1 MANWTTLKAAITDV
15 IKTNGNQEIT
25 GAVLQN
31 TLNSIVSAVGENA
44 TFAGIAT
51 PVTNPGTPDGPVF
64 YLATTAGV
72 YPNFNGL
79 EVLDGEAVIFLW
91 NNSTWAKKP
100 SGFATQE
107 NTNKK
112 LSQLGS
118 KIDSETARAQRAESY
133 LSKSI
138 SDEIAR
144 SKEAEEELGNSINAN
159 RYGYNVTVNGLK
171 GGIHTIETAIKDVPS
186 KFRMLGHKIT
196 FRTENGD
203 WSTYHNESL
212 SLDNYENVNDWVQEV
227 GISSVQGDVNIT
239 NAPDYEDLTEAADG
253 TIKFA
258 DKEYNKESF
267 SGLGRVYLRKN
278 IVDGVNVLTQDM
290 MPKSNTIYI
299 IQYDYDLQGEEITI
313 LEGCV
318 LDFQGGTISNGKIN
332 FNGCIIKNSGNTIFS
347 NIEHLGIIQGN
358 YYIEWFSEDVSDT
371 IEYLSSF
378 FEKIKTKKLIT
389 TNLKEIRLTKGCH
402 LVPTYTN
409 IDFNGAEII
418 VDDVEDYAIW
428 VYTELSISL
437 SNSAPRF
444 IKNARFIDTNRGL
457 RKKGVV
463 LGEGNNDGTDAKY
476 CALFNIENCDF
487 KYLDKGVVFQYNSY
501 IITLYNCHLVWSNIG
516 LYQIE
521 GKRNFGE
528 RYSLINSTVD
538 GCYQCGIIMQGD
550 IYTGLWVQNSSL
562 DNNRQE
568 IIVKNGARVYVS
580 NSWIES
586 RYIGERKFTCE
597 GQNSKI
603 EIYDCVIDNWRG
615 DLYDVNG
622 NVIVDVDESI
632 RGSQIYCNTSANV
645 PCHGGVFIRNCQI
658 FFFENDN
665 GMSYD
670 DGTSDGS
677 AAVIFENN
685 TDTTT
690 NMCLNKSAVTNAEQ
704 FNKLI
709 SLDSS
714 NAYSYVDGSDVI
726 VRFTDVDVNHVVI
739 SFKPKSFNFKPN
751 IKLGLEFGGNIDD
764 LNFPV
769 CEIYAKTSYNPMN
782 YVRLVGTYIK
792 SNQYTLPYQE
802 EWTERVIGTQYDII
816 ELILKV
822 PRTVTSVRFKSDN
835 WAKVIAVDKS
845 VVMFKQNRVTDI
857 NISATRLIE
866 LLYGAYNQFN
876 IINSKETEIE
886 SSKLVG
892 LISNYNSI
900 KDLYDSIGYLYRGRI
915 NPIIAF
921 KGLVAYNSIGS
932 YMQWHGTKYTL
943 DCAFEGFYFLD
954 KESYRIH
961 ISIIEDTSTG
971 KATIKNVVTKCQ
983 YVDKFAGPLTDL
995 PTECFIGQV
1004 YFDRTN
1010 GEPLFFDGGNWIR
1023 SNRSIAGTK
1032 NYGTFNERPNA
1043 ETNQI
1048 GAGFAY
1054 YCFDKKSPEST
1065 KTGMVIYYQSEGR
1078 WIDSLGRVID
1088 ENYPNSIYGT
1098 FQDKPN
1104 NPIIGFAY
1112 FCTDRKT
1119 SEGTTNGIMIYHKGN
1134 NVWVDALGRIVE

>member
-1 MANWTTLKAAITDV
+1 MFFTQEDYRKIEDYLKRKSIKDTQFDEAIT
-15 IKTNGNQEIT
+15 
-25 GAVLQN
+25 
-31 TLNSIVSAVGENA
+31 
-44 TFAGIAT
+44 
-51 PVTNPGTPDGPVF
+51 P
-64 YLATTAGV
+64 
-72 YPNFNGL
+72 
-79 EVLDGEAVIFLW
+79 LDGE
-91 NNSTWAKKP
+91 
-100 SGFATQE
+100 E
-107 NTNKK
+107 
-112 LSQLGS
+112 
-118 KIDSETARAQRAESY
+118 
-133 LSKSI
+133 
-138 SDEIAR
+138 EIAFVQNG
-144 SKEAEEELGNSINAN
+144 KNVKAHVKDIVEQLFLLGVS
-159 RYGYNVTVNGLK
+159 
-171 GGIHTIETAIKDVPS
+171 D
-186 KFRMLGHKIT
+186 F
-196 FRTENGD
+196 
-203 WSTYHNESL
+203 
-212 SLDNYENVNDWVQEV
+212 
-227 GISSVQGDVNIT
+227 VNIT
-239 NAPDYEDLTEAADG
+239 DKCNQSYIDLKEAIDLIPCLSRKRGQVITFVNKEGNWVIYQFKGYNTLQWNNTTLWVNLFESIYINSILPDEEDLTKTGKDEQG
-253 TIKFA
+253 NVRLKFK
-258 DKEYNKESF
+258 DKVYDPEDF
-267 SGLGRVYLRKN
+267 SGLGRVILRKN
-278 IVDGVNVLTQDM
+278 IMDVEDPTYGKVKKNILYQDM
-290 MPKSNTIYI
+290 INKSNTIYEI
-299 IQYDYDLQGEEITI
+299 RYDFDLNGAEITI
-313 LEGCV
+313 PEGCV
-318 LDFQGGTISNGKIN
+318 LDFQGGIISNGKIN

-347 NIEHLGIIQGN
+347 NIKHLGIIQGN

-371 IEYLSSF
+371 IEYLSLF
-378 FEKIKTKKLIT
+378 FERVKTKKLIT

-428 VYTELSISL
+428 VYTELSTSL

-444 IKNARFIDTNRGL
+444 IKNACFIDTNKGL

-463 LGEGNNDGTDAKY
+463 LGGGNNDGTGAKY

-487 KYLDKGVVFQYNSY
+487 KYLDKGVIFQYNSY
-501 IITLYNCHLVWSNIG
+501 IITLYNCHLVWSNTG

-645 PCHGGVFIRNCQI
+645 QCHGGVFIRNCQI
-658 FFFENDN
+658 FIFDNDN
-665 GMSYD
+665 GISYD

-685 TDTTT
+685 TDATT

-751 IKLGLEFGGNIDD
+751 IKLGLEFEGNIDD

-769 CEIYAKTSYNPMN
+769 CEIYAKTSYNPIN
-782 YVRLVGTYIK
+782 YVKLVGSDIR

-822 PRTVTSVRFKSDN
+822 PRTVTSIRFKSDN
-835 WAKVIAVDKS
+835 WAKAIAVDKS
-845 VVMFKQNRVTDI
+845 VVMFKQNRVTDV

-866 LLYGAYNQFN
+866 LLYGDYNQWS
-876 IINSKETEIE
+876 IINSKKTEIE

-900 KDLYDSIGYLYRGRI
+900 KDLYESIGYLYRGRV
-915 NPIIAF
+915 NPIIVF

-932 YMQWHGTKYTL
+932 SMQWHGTKYTL
-943 DCAFEGFYFLD
+943 DCAFEGFYFVD

-961 ISIIEDTSTG
+961 ISITEDASTG
-971 KATIKNVVTKCQ
+971 KATINNVVTRCQ

-995 PTECFIGQV
+995 PTGNFIGQV

-1010 GEPLFFDGGNWIR
+1010 GEPLFFDGGNWIK

-1043 ETNQI
+1043 KTNQI
-1048 GAGFAY
+1048 G
-1054 YCFDKKSPEST
+1054 
-1065 KTGMVIYYQSEGR
+1065 M
-1078 WIDSLGRVID
+1078 
-1088 ENYPNSIYGT
+1088 
-1098 FQDKPN
+1098 
-1104 NPIIGFAY
+1104 GFAY

-1119 SEGTTNGIMIYHKGN
+1119 SEGTTNGIVIYHKGN